1 MTNCH
6 NNVIDI
12 QTDYLQVLPKL
23 NLNTLLDVDIFLL
36 EAKSLIAVLTF
47 LITEKN
53 KTTKHY
59 RLLIGGST
67 WGACL
72 EIHRSRVQDAL

>member
-6 NNVIDI
+6 DNVIDI

-23 NLNTLLDVDIFLL
+23 NLNTLLAVDIFLL

-47 LITEKN
+47 LIIKKN

-59 RLLIGGST
+59 KLLIGGST
-67 WGACL
+67 AEWLG
-72 EIHRSRVQDAL
+72 

>member
-6 NNVIDI
+6 DNVIDI

-23 NLNTLLDVDIFLL
+23 NLNTLLEVDIFLL

-53 KTTKHY
+53 KTNKTLQAFNWRQY
-59 RLLIGGST
+59 MGCM
-67 WGACL
+67 A
-72 EIHRSRVQDAL
+72 